1 MRSYFSPHPCKS
13 RLTAKREKP
22 ERIRHTQDLW
32 TQAIKQILYLS
43 IARTISQS
51 LCGSIDNSHI
61 RLVGLSLGLSISR
74 HIELSNARYVELSNI
89 RELLASIF
97 ADMERT
103 DTSSHYRN
111 TAIFRPCN
119 PLVFPLFSS
128 LFLAYPRSFFRC
140 FRGLTFA
147 HDRRGNG
154 LYRSLFAE

>member
-22 ERIRHTQDLW
+22 ERIRHTQALW

-61 RLVGLSLGLSISR
+61 RLVGLSL
-74 HIELSNARYVELSNI
+74 ELSNARYVELSNI

-119 PLVFPLFSS
+119 PRVFPLFSS